1 MAKHLR
7 CGTLF
12 RGTDDEPIRDAVVV
26 IEGDTVVAVE
36 PRAKAPEPQSSDQ
49 IVDCSKYFV
58 MPGLTD
64 IHVHLSYGNA
74 KTEEDIDL
82 FASVEYRALRGM
94 VAAQKVLRA
103 GVTSIADPATTGRV
117 SLAIRDAID
126 AGLYVGPRMTASG
139 RQITSRQGLSDW
151 YPRWIGVPET
161 SVGVLVKNRD
171 EMLEEVRGQVK
182 DGVDFIKIAID
193 GDTMNPSTGLLSG
206 FTQDEIDFMVGE
218 AHRLGKK
225 VVVHSRG
232 NEAVLYAARAGVDVI
247 LHASWMDDETI
258 DTVKRSKSLLCPT
271 LTMPVNNVEFSRPSD
286 PAYHG
291 FAHGHRAELESARVV
306 LAKAYKAGIPF
317 LVGTDTGFA
326 ITPYGEFH
334 AKELELFVSMLG
346 MSPAKA
352 LRCATENNAL
362 FLKNGA
368 RAGVLEPGRLAD
380 VLIVDGDPLADIRVL
395 QDRTRFKDVLLGG
408 ESVRLSINDHARQ
421 LRSETSYTMWNDVYT
436 QARLAE
442 LAQPAGQRIAAE

>member
-7 CGTLF
+7 CGALF
-12 RGTDDEPIRDAVVV
+12 TGIDDEPVRDAVVV
-26 IEGDTVVAVE
+26 IEGDAIVAVE
-36 PRAKAPEPQSSDQ
+36 KRAKAPEPQSADEV
-49 IVDCSKYFV
+49 VDCSRYFV

-103 GVTSIADPATTGRV
+103 GVTSMADPATTGRV

-126 AGLYVGPRMTASG
+126 AGLFVGPRMMSSG

-161 SVGVLVKNRD
+161 SVGVLVRSRD
-171 EMLEEVRGQVK
+171 EMLEEIRAQVK

-193 GDTMNPSTGLLSG
+193 GDTMNPATGLVAG
-206 FTQDEIDFMVGE
+206 FTQDEIDLMVGE

-225 VVVHSRG
+225 VVVHARG
-232 NEAVLYAARAGVDVI
+232 NDAVLYSARADADVI
-247 LHASWMDDETI
+247 FHASWMDDETI
-258 DTVKRSKSLLCPT
+258 DVVKRSKSAICPT

-291 FAHGHRAELESARVV
+291 FVHGHRAELDAARRS
-306 LAKAYKAGIPF
+306 LTKAYKAGIPF

-334 AKELELFVSMLG
+334 AKELELFVSVLG
-346 MSPAKA
+346 ISPART
-352 LRCATENNAL
+352 LRCATQNNAL
-362 FLKNGA
+362 FLKHGA
-368 RAGVLEPGRLAD
+368 RTGVLAPGRLAD
-380 VLIVDGDPLADIRVL
+380 MLIVDGDPLADIRVL
-395 QDRTRFKDVLLGG
+395 QDRGRIKDILLGG
-408 ESVRLSINDHARQ
+408 QSVRLSINDNARQ
-421 LRSETSYTMWNDVYT
+421 LRGEGSYTMWNDVYT
-436 QARLAE
+436 RERLAE
-442 LAQPAGQRIAAE
+442 LGAPAPRLAAE